1 MSNSK
6 ITLDDVLVLVE
17 KTHVCSVVAHI
28 TLNRVRILVSGNV
41 FIVDER
47 RDAGED
53 PAVVA
58 ARSMLAHHAQDYIAR
73 REKVLRDAEEAVVRA
88 RSALDE
94 ANAIVAKLT
103 AAVEA
108 SK

>member
-6 ITLDDVLVLVE
+6 ITLDDVLALVE
-17 KTHVCSVVAHI
+17 KTHVCSAVVHV
-28 TLNRVRILVSGNV
+28 TLSRVRILAIGNV

-58 ARSMLAHHAQDYIAR
+58 ARSMLANHAQDYIAR
-73 REKVLRDAEEAVVRA
+73 REKVLREAEEAVVRA

-103 AAVEA
+103 SAVEA
-108 SK
+108 AK